1 LNFSVIIRPKTG
13 KAAQAMTQ
21 RNPQEQLIWFRNAAP
36 YINAHRG
43 RCFVIHFSGETM
55 QAETFAGLIHDF
67 TLLQS
72 LGVKLVLVHGARP
85 QIEQRIR
92 DRGLESQYHL
102 GLRITDDPAIMAVR
116 EAVGCLRAEMESRL
130 SMSIANTPMSGARLS
145 CISGNFVAAK
155 PLGVIDGIDF
165 CHTGEVRRINHEAI
179 RQQLDAGNFVLL
191 SPMGFSPTGEVFNLS
206 AEDVA
211 RATAS
216 SLHAD
221 KLIFL
226 TDCSELHRGPRQML
240 PEQAQELMD
249 RDTGLS
255 GELRRHLSSAVA
267 ACRQGVDRV
276 HLVDRNRDGA
286 LLEELYTRDGS
297 GILITA
303 QPYEQ
308 LRQAS
313 IEDVG
318 GILDLLSP
326 LEVAG
331 VLVRRSREQLE
342 LEIGHFRVLER
353 DGMIIGCVALYP
365 FADDNAGELACLVV
379 HPEYRGKSLAGR
391 LLQDIELE
399 ARRLELKQLFVLTT
413 QTAHWFQERGFE
425 AIDIDELPV
434 KKREFYNYQRR
445 SMAFAK
451 QL

>member
-1 LNFSVIIRPKTG
+1 
-13 KAAQAMTQ
+13 MTQ
-21 RNPQEQLIWFRNAAP
+21 PNPQEQLIWFRHAAP

-43 RCFVIHFSGETM
+43 RCFVVHFSGETM

-85 QIEQRIR
+85 QIEERIQ
-92 DRGLESQYHL
+92 DQGQQSQYHR
-102 GLRITDDPAIMAVR
+102 GLRITDDQAITAVR
-116 EAVGCLRAEMESRL
+116 QAVGCLRIEMEARL

-145 CISGNFVAAK
+145 CISGNFVTAR
-155 PLGVIDGIDF
+155 PLGVIDGVDY

-179 RQQLDAGNFVLL
+179 RHQLDAGNFVLL
-191 SPMGFSPTGEVFNLS
+191 SPMGYSPTGEVFNLS

-211 RATAS
+211 RAAAS

-226 TDCSELHRGPRQML
+226 SDCSELKQG
-240 PEQAQELMD
+240 PEQMTPAEAEQLLNEDGELSD
-249 RDTGLS
+249 
-255 GELRRHLSSAVA
+255 ELRRHLMSAVA
-267 ACRQGVDRV
+267 ACQQGVDRV

-318 GILDLLSP
+318 GVLDLLSP
-326 LEVAG
+326 LEEAG

-342 LEIGHFRVLER
+342 LEIEHFRILIR

-365 FADDNAGELACLVV
+365 FADDHAGELACLVI
-379 HPEYRGKSLAGR
+379 HPEYRGHGYAER
-391 LLQDIELE
+391 LLQDIETT
-399 ARRLELKQLFVLTT
+399 ARGMDLKQLFVLTT

-425 AIDIDELPV
+425 SIDIEKLPV
-434 KKREFYNYQRR
+434 KKRELYNYQRR
-445 SMAFAK
+445 SMAFSK